1 LRRRNITVPP
11 TAYMKRVVMA
21 DKIAAAENNKYDQ
34 PLGNADNN
42 KNKKDVFQNEF
53 ENEKID
59 SNALKNINAGNDAN
73 KNNVLQKARL
83 YPYKP
88 AKFYSDYVG
97 ASLNNNLLIN
107 RFQPF
112 GGYNQKGPINLSS
125 NTVINGLI
133 KMGTSE
139 LMEDVKITGAFRI
152 SSNLKDA
159 EWLMTYQNYKRRFDW
174 GATYY
179 RNTQSV
185 TDPSGSI
192 PGKIFTNLYQG
203 NVAYPFDNSKRLALT
218 VGIRRDKTVFLT
230 NFYDFTIPYQ
240 SLKEPDQKKTF
251 ATTHLEYVYDNSL
264 NPTQNIWNGLRYK
277 VYMDWNTDISKE
289 KSNAGKFNF
298 NWGADVRYYYPIYRN
313 FIWAGRAAAD
323 FSWGNQKTIYYLG
336 GVDSWLMFGSNTK
349 SDGTDRFFNTHN
361 PADQNVA
368 YAFQS
373 LAVNVRGFL
382 QNVAN
387 GNNAVVL
394 NSEFR
399 LPVFT
404 TLFNRPINN
413 AFLRNFQLIQFTD
426 LGSAWSGG
434 LKGIQRP
441 SVIYG
446 LPPVQI
452 EKKAG
457 GLGPF
462 AGGYGFGARSTLLGY
477 FLKFDAAWQMNGFFK
492 GKPIM
497 YVSMGLD
504 F

>member
-1 LRRRNITVPP
+1 
-11 TAYMKRVVMA
+11 
-21 DKIAAAENNKYDQ
+21 
-34 PLGNADNN
+34 
-42 KNKKDVFQNEF
+42 
-53 ENEKID
+53 
-59 SNALKNINAGNDAN
+59 
-73 KNNVLQKARL
+73 
-83 YPYKP
+83 
-88 AKFYSDYVG
+88 
-97 ASLNNNLLIN
+97 
-107 RFQPF
+107 
-112 GGYNQKGPINLSS
+112 
-125 NTVINGLI
+125 
-133 KMGTSE
+133 MGTAE
-139 LMEDVKITGAFRI
+139 LMEDVKISGAFRI
-152 SSNLKDA
+152 SSNLKDN

-174 GATYY
+174 GGTYY
-179 RNTQSV
+179 RNAMSV
-185 TDPSGSI
+185 TDQTGNI
-192 PGKIFTNLYQG
+192 PGKVFTNLYQG

-218 VGIRRDKTVFLT
+218 LGIRTDKTVFLT
-230 NFYDFTIPYQ
+230 NFYDFTYPYQ
-240 SLKEPDQKKTF
+240 SLKEPDQKRTF

-289 KSNAGKFNF
+289 KLNNGKYNF
-298 NWGADVRYYYPIYRN
+298 NWGADARYYYPIYRN

-336 GVDSWLMFGSNTK
+336 GVDSWLMFGNNTK
-349 SDGTDRFFNTHN
+349 SDGSDRYFNTHN
-361 PADQNVA
+361 PPDQNVE

-404 TLFNRPINN
+404 TLFSRPINN
-413 AFLRNFQLIQFTD
+413 AFLRNFQLVQFFD

-434 LKGIQRP
+434 LKGISRP

-446 LPPVQI
+446 VPPVQI
-452 EKKAG
+452 EKRAG
-457 GLGPF
+457 GIGPF

-477 FLKFDAAWQMNGFFK
+477 FLKFDAAWQMNGVFK